1 MPDPKKLVFVCNTSW
16 GIYKF
21 RLTLIRQ
28 LIKAGYPVFVLAPE
42 DRYSEYLDHEQ
53 GLTFIRLHHF
63 KPTSFSL
70 LHDWQLYREL
80 RRHYLHIQPQL
91 IFHYTIKA
99 NIYGT
104 LAARAAGCLS
114 ISVITGLGYT
124 FLNNMILRQA
134 VSFMYRFSLKRAAET
149 WFLNEDDRLYFTQHG
164 IVPAGKTAI
173 LPGEGIDTGKF
184 IAKGHYA
191 IRPTLVFLL
200 IGRIIKEKGIAEYA
214 AAAAILKQKGYAVEC
229 QLVGF
234 YDYKNPSSV
243 PHKKF
248 MDWVSQG
255 LITYHGGTDEIM
267 PFIENADCL
276 VLPSYREGIPFSLLE
291 GGSMRR
297 PLIAADTAG
306 CHDIVVPGR
315 NGFLCR
321 EKDAKSLAA
330 AMEAFYGLSPA
341 ERLAMGEEAR
351 KIVCEKFT
359 REIVEAKYFSTIS
372 RYTQAPDPVYR
383 LSQMTNKF

>member
-28 LIKAGYPVFVLAPE
+28 LIKAGYSVYVLAPQ
-42 DRYSEYLDHEQ
+42 DRYTEYLDHEQ

-70 LHDWQLYREL
+70 LQDWKLYREL
-80 RRHYLHIQPQL
+80 RRHYLHILPQL

-104 LAARAAGCLS
+104 LAAAAVRCVS

-124 FLNNMILRQA
+124 FLNNRTMRQA
-134 VSFMYRFSLKRAAET
+134 VSFMYSISLKKAAEI
-149 WFLNEDDRLYFTQHG
+149 WFLNEDDKEYFIQKG
-164 IVPAGKTAI
+164 MVSAGKTII

-184 IAKGHYA
+184 IAPGRCE

-214 AAAAILKQKGYAVEC
+214 KAAAILKQKGYAVEC
-229 QLVGF
+229 QIVGF

-248 MDWVSQG
+248 MDWVNKG
-255 LITYHGGTDEIM
+255 LITYLGGADEIM
-267 PFIENADCL
+267 PFIENADCI

-306 CHDIVVPGR
+306 CHDIVTHGR
-315 NGFLCR
+315 NGFLCQ
-321 EKDAKSLAA
+321 EKDAESLAT
-330 AMEAFYGLSPA
+330 AMETFYCLSPA
-341 ERLAMGEEAR
+341 ERLALGEEAR
-351 KIVCEKFT
+351 KIVCNRFT
-359 REIVEAKYFSTIS
+359 KEIVEAIYFTTIS
-372 RYTQAPDPVYR
+372 SYTNGLNTAHRAAKMP
-383 LSQMTNKF
+383 NKI